1 MTCPRCGFDL
11 RGANV
16 AECPRCGQQ
25 LADASAYGYGR
36 PAPQSGGWQ
45 RREAESSGYGG
56 SGAGWRGGQSGGDR
70 ESGDQE
76 YGSPAPGAY
85 RPYDPYDPYGQPAGP
100 SRPMYGQPYGQ
111 PAAPSRPMYGQ
122 PYGQPAPPSMPGYGQ
137 PAGPSR
143 PVYGYPGYGQPAG
156 PSVPM
161 YPPASPW
168 AQPPKRRT
176 GLIVGVVTVVVLVAA
191 LIGGGA
197 LYLAKSGAG
206 TAGGVPAATT
216 APTATPVPTVV
227 YENSL
232 LSPTLG
238 WRNDGTHC
246 AFKSDGYHI
255 FGAYECFSPAG
266 DQTDATIEV
275 QVKQAAGPTTGLY
288 GIAFRADTK
297 TGDEYFFGIDSASE
311 WVFGKVANNKGSS
324 ISGIT
329 SNGAIHAGLNKTNV
343 LEIVSRGSHFV
354 FFVNGTQIGEGD
366 DGTYASGA
374 YGLAGD
380 QVDGQNLDVVFT
392 HLKITK

>member
-1 MTCPRCGFDL
+1 MTCPRCGLDL

-70 ESGDQE
+70 ESGDE
-76 YGSPAPGAY
+76 AYGSPAPGAY

-143 PVYGYPGYGQPAG
+143 PMYGYPGYGQPAG

-206 TAGGVPAATT
+206 TAGGVPVATT

-227 YENSL
+227 YENTL
-232 LSPTLG
+232 LSKTLG
-238 WRNDGTHC
+238 WSNDSHC
-246 AFKSDGYHI
+246 AFRADGYHVI
-255 FGAYECFSPAG
+255 GGYECYSPAP
-266 DQTDATIEV
+266 DQTDATIVV
-275 QVKQAAGPTTGLY
+275 QVKQVAGPTSGIY
-288 GIAFRADTK
+288 GIGFRANTNN
-297 TGDEYFFGIDSASE
+297 GNEYFFGIDAASE
-311 WVFGKVANNKGSS
+311 WVFGKVASNHGTP
-324 ISGIT
+324 ISGVT
-329 SNGAIHAGLNKTNV
+329 SNGAIHGGLNKTNILQV
-343 LEIVSRGSHFV
+343 TAQGSHFV
-354 FFVNGTQIGEGD
+354 FYVNGTQVGEGD

-374 YGLAGD
+374 FALEGD
-380 QVDGQNLDVVFT
+380 QSLDVVYT